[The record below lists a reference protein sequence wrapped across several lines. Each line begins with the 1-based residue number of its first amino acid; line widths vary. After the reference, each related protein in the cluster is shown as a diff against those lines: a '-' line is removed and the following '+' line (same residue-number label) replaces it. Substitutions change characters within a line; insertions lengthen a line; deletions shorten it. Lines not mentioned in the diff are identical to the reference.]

1 MDVND
6 ELEDTYGRAYEAPA
20 SVLDARAW
28 SQDPRLRAAVGGEG
42 AALPAG
48 RWRHAAVLLAQLF
61 GGCLFQ
67 AFHFEVGRELGGMAP
82 LAGGDDGGDL
92 AAFIERRSIL
102 RCLDV
107 SWKDHQAAVEGI
119 RTRASINVFQEDNP
133 IDLFKVELCANFD
146 GMIAGVAFDAAMFM
160 FLELRALREEEAARV
175 MGVGV
180 VEEEGGIEVE
190 SV

>member
-1 MDVND
+1 M
-6 ELEDTYGRAYEAPA
+6 
-20 SVLDARAW
+20 
-28 SQDPRLRAAVGGEG
+28 
-42 AALPAG
+42 
-48 RWRHAAVLLAQLF
+48 
-61 GGCLFQ
+61 
-67 AFHFEVGRELGGMAP
+67 
-82 LAGGDDGGDL
+82 
-92 AAFIERRSIL
+92 
-102 RCLDV
+102 